1 MSALAGSGRP
11 AVADSAYLDDLP
23 DAVVVVGPDGRV
35 TYANHATERLARVAA
50 DQLTG
55 RPLDEALPLRDGA
68 GNAWWACS
76 ARLRQLPGVRRI
88 PARELQLVLAGSQ
101 GVPVE
106 LAATFLRDP
115 QGRFTEA
122 LCVLR
127 DDSARQRG
135 DVTRADL
142 ISTLAHELRSPLT
155 SVKGFTSTLLHRWER
170 FPDDQ
175 KRFMLATVN
184 DDADRVTRLINE
196 LLDVS
201 RIEAGRL
208 ELRRRPVEIAKIA
221 GDVVQ
226 RFELD
231 PDGHTF
237 AIAFPDSFPEV
248 YADADKVAQVLT
260 NLVENA
266 VKYSD
271 GGMVT
276 VSGEVVDGSAEVAV
290 RDEGIGIPADQI
302 PLIFTKFYRR
312 GGRGAPSGT
321 GLGLYIARGLVEAH
335 GGRISVE
342 SEVDRGTE
350 VRFRL
355 PLTGPGAA
363 AGD

>member
-1 MSALAGSGRP
+1 
-11 AVADSAYLDDLP
+11 VADSVYLDDLP
-23 DAVVVVGPDGRV
+23 DAVVVAGHDGRV
-35 TYANHATERLARVAA
+35 TYANHATERLARVPA
-50 DQLTG
+50 DELVG

-76 ARLRQLPGVRRI
+76 ARLRRLPGVRRI
-88 PARELQLVLAGSQ
+88 PVRELHLVLG
-101 GVPVE
+101 GRVVPVE
-106 LAATFLRDP
+106 MAATLLRDP
-115 QGRFTEA
+115 RGELTEA
-122 LCVLR
+122 LFVLR
-127 DDSARQRG
+127 DDSARRRG
-135 DVTRADL
+135 DVTRAEL

-170 FPDDQ
+170 FGDDQ

-184 DDADRVTRLINE
+184 ADADRVTRLINE

-208 ELRRRPVEIAKIA
+208 ELRRRPVEVPRVAA
-221 GDVVQ
+221 DVVE
-226 RFELD
+226 RFKLE

-237 AIAFPDSFPEV
+237 EISFPDGFPEV

-271 GGMVT
+271 GGTVT
-276 VSGEVVDGSAEVAV
+276 ISGRTADGAVEVAV
-290 RDEGIGIPADQI
+290 RDQGAGIPADQI

-312 GGRGAPSGT
+312 GGRLAPSGT

-342 SEVDRGTE
+342 SEVGQGTE

-355 PLTGPGAA
+355 PLLGPGAA
-363 AGD
+363 AGE

>member
-1 MSALAGSGRP
+1 
-11 AVADSAYLDDLP
+11 
-23 DAVVVVGPDGRV
+23 VVVVNGEGRV
-35 TYANHATERLARVAA
+35 VYANRATERLAGMAA
-50 DQLTG
+50 DQLRD
-55 RPLDEALPLRDGA
+55 RPFDEVLPLHDNA
-68 GNAWWACS
+68 GNAWWPCTK
-76 ARLRQLPGVRRI
+76 RLRQLPGVRRI
-88 PARELQLVLAGSQ
+88 PARELQLQTGGRV
-101 GVPVE
+101 VPVE

-115 QGRFTEA
+115 DGRFVEA

-127 DDSARQRG
+127 DDSARRRG
-135 DVTRADL
+135 DITRAEL

-208 ELRRRPVEIAKIA
+208 ELRRRPIDVSRIAA
-221 GDVVQ
+221 DVIE
-226 RFELD
+226 RFKLD

-237 AIAFPDSFPEV
+237 RISFPDAFPEV

-266 VKYSD
+266 VKYSN
-271 GGMVT
+271 GGKVT

-290 RDEGIGIPADQI
+290 RDEGVGIPADQI

-335 GGRISVE
+335 GGRISVD
-342 SEVDRGTE
+342 SEVGHGTE
-350 VRFRL
+350 IRFRL
-355 PLTGPGAA
+355 PLAGPGTA

>member
-1 MSALAGSGRP
+1 
-11 AVADSAYLDDLP
+11 VADSVYLDDLP
-23 DAVVVVGPDGRV
+23 DAVVVVARDGRIA
-35 TYANHATERLARVAA
+35 YANHATERLARIPAA
-50 DQLTG
+50 ELRG
-55 RPLDEALPLRDGA
+55 RPLDEVLPLRDGA
-68 GNAWWACS
+68 GNPWWACS
-76 ARLRQLPGVRRI
+76 TRLRQLPGVRRI
-88 PARELQLVLAGSQ
+88 PAREFQLVVG
-101 GVPVE
+101 GRVVPVE

-115 QGRFTEA
+115 GGDFSEA

-127 DDSARQRG
+127 DDSARRRG
-135 DVTRADL
+135 DVTRAEL

-184 DDADRVTRLINE
+184 ADADRVTRLINE

-208 ELRRRPVEIAKIA
+208 ELRRRPIEMPKVAADIVERFKI
-221 GDVVQ
+221 
-226 RFELD
+226 E

-237 AIAFPDSFPEV
+237 QISFPPGFPEV

-271 GGMVT
+271 GGTVT
-276 VSGEVVDGSAEVAV
+276 ISGDVVDGAVEVAV
-290 RDEGIGIPADQI
+290 RDQGMGIPSDQI

-335 GGRISVE
+335 GGRISAE
-342 SEVDRGTE
+342 SEVGRGTE

-355 PLTGPGAA
+355 PLSGPGAA

>member
-1 MSALAGSGRP
+1 
-11 AVADSAYLDDLP
+11 VADSPWLDDLP
-23 DAVVVVGPDGRV
+23 DAVVVVSGDGRV
-35 TYANHATERLARVAA
+35 VYANNATERLAGVGA
-50 DQLTG
+50 DQLRD
-55 RPLDEALPLRDGA
+55 RPLDEVLPLHDGA
-68 GNAWWACS
+68 GNAWWGCS
-76 ARLRQLPGVRRI
+76 KRLRQLPGVRRV
-88 PARELQLVLAGSQ
+88 PARELQLVLGTRV
-101 GVPVE
+101 VPVE
-106 LAATFLRDP
+106 LAATFLRD
-115 QGRFTEA
+115 QDGRFLEA

-127 DDSARQRG
+127 DDSARRRG
-135 DVTRADL
+135 DITRAEL
-142 ISTLAHELRSPLT
+142 ITTLAHELRSPLT

-208 ELRRRPVEIAKIA
+208 ELRRRPVEMAKIA
-221 GDVVQ
+221 GDVVE
-226 RFELD
+226 RFKLD
-231 PDGHTF
+231 PDRHTF
-237 AIAFPDSFPEV
+237 GITFPDAFPEV

-271 GGMVT
+271 GGKVT

-290 RDEGIGIPADQI
+290 RDQGIGIPADQI

-335 GGRISVE
+335 GGRISV
-342 SEVDRGTE
+342 SSQVGRGTE

-355 PLTGPGAA
+355 PLSGPGTAP
-363 AGD
+363 GD

>member
-1 MSALAGSGRP
+1 M
-11 AVADSAYLDDLP
+11 ADSAYLDDLP
-23 DAVVVVGPDGRV
+23 DAVVVVGGDGRV
-35 TYANHATERLARVAA
+35 VYVNRATERLAGTPA
-50 DQLTG
+50 DQLRS
-55 RPLDEALPLRDGA
+55 RPLDEALPLHDGA
-68 GNAWWACS
+68 GNAWWGCS
-76 ARLRQLPGVRRI
+76 KRLRQLPGVRRI
-88 PARELQLVLAGSQ
+88 PARQLQLVIGTRV
-101 GVPVE
+101 VPVE
-106 LAATFLRDP
+106 LAATFLRGPD
-115 QGRFTEA
+115 GSFVEA

-127 DDSARQRG
+127 DDSARRRG

-208 ELRRRPVEIAKIA
+208 ELRRRPIQVPKIA
-221 GDVVQ
+221 ADVLE
-226 RFELD
+226 RFKLD

-237 AIAFPDSFPEV
+237 GISFPQAFPEV

-271 GGMVT
+271 GGKVT
-276 VSGEVVDGSAEVAV
+276 VSGEVADGSVEVAV
-290 RDEGIGIPADQI
+290 RDQGTGIPADQI

-335 GGRISVE
+335 GGRISVD
-342 SEVDRGTE
+342 SAVGRGTE

-355 PLTGPGAA
+355 PLTGPGTA

>member
-1 MSALAGSGRP
+1 
-11 AVADSAYLDDLP
+11 VTDTIYLDDLP
-23 DAVVVVGPDGRV
+23 DAVVVVGHDGVV
-35 TYANHATERLARVAA
+35 TYVNRATERLAKVDG
-50 DQLTG
+50 DQL
-55 RPLDEALPLRDGA
+55 RDRQLDEVLPLLDGA
-68 GNAWWACS
+68 GNAWWGCS
-76 ARLRQLPGVRRI
+76 SRLRRLPGVRRI
-88 PARELQLVLAGSQ
+88 PARELQLVLGERV
-101 GVPVE
+101 VPVE
-106 LAATFLRDP
+106 LAATFLRGP
-115 QGRFTEA
+115 QGEFQEA

-127 DDSARQRG
+127 DDSARRRG
-135 DVTRADL
+135 EVTRAEL

-208 ELRRRPVEIAKIA
+208 ELRRRPVDLPKVAA
-221 GDVVQ
+221 DVVE
-226 RFELD
+226 RFKLD

-237 AIAFPDSFPEV
+237 AISFPDDFPEV

-271 GGMVT
+271 GGLVR
-276 VSGEVVDGSAEVAV
+276 VSGEPADGSVEVV
-290 RDEGIGIPADQI
+290 VSDQGIGIPADQI

-335 GGRISVE
+335 GGRISVD
-342 SEVDRGTE
+342 SEVGRGTD

-355 PLTGPGAA
+355 PLSGPGG
-363 AGD
+363 AGE

>member
-1 MSALAGSGRP
+1 VP
-11 AVADSAYLDDLP
+11 DSPYLDDLP
-23 DAVVVVGPDGRV
+23 DAVVVVRADGRV
-35 TYANHATERLARVAA
+35 AYANHATERLAGVGA
-50 DQLTG
+50 DQLRD
-55 RPLDEALPLRDGA
+55 RPLDEVLPLHDGA
-68 GNAWWACS
+68 GNTWWACS
-76 ARLRQLPGVRRI
+76 KKLRQLPGVRRI
-88 PARELQLVLAGSQ
+88 PARELQLVLGARV
-101 GVPVE
+101 VPVE
-106 LAATFLRDP
+106 LAATFLRDR
-115 QGRFTEA
+115 QGGFVEA

-127 DDSARQRG
+127 DDSASRRG
-135 DVTRADL
+135 EITRAEL

-201 RIEAGRL
+201 RIESGRL
-208 ELRRRPVEIAKIA
+208 ELRRRPVELAKIA
-221 GDVVQ
+221 GDVVE
-226 RFELD
+226 RFKLD

-237 AIAFPDSFPEV
+237 GISFPQAFPEV

-271 GGMVT
+271 GGEVT
-276 VSGEVVDGSAEVAV
+276 VIGEVVDGSAEVAV
-290 RDEGIGIPADQI
+290 RDQGVGIPADQI

-335 GGRISVE
+335 GGRISVS
-342 SEVDRGTE
+342 SEVGRGTE

-355 PLTGPGAA
+355 PLTGPGTAV
-363 AGD
+363 GD

>member
-1 MSALAGSGRP
+1 
-11 AVADSAYLDDLP
+11 VTDTIYIQDLP
-23 DAVVVVGPDGRV
+23 DAVVVVGRDGVV
-35 TYANHATERLARVAA
+35 TYVNHATERLAKVGAE
-50 DQLTG
+50 QL
-55 RPLDEALPLRDGA
+55 RDRRLDEVLPLLDGA
-68 GNAWWACS
+68 GNAWWGCS
-76 ARLRQLPGVRRI
+76 SRLRRLPGVRRI
-88 PARELQLVLAGSQ
+88 PARELQLVLGSRV
-101 GVPVE
+101 VPVE
-106 LAATFLRDP
+106 LAATFLRDER
-115 QGRFTEA
+115 GEFLEA

-127 DDSARQRG
+127 DDSARRRG
-135 DVTRADL
+135 DVTRAEL

-208 ELRRRPVEIAKIA
+208 ELRRRPVDLPKIA
-221 GDVVQ
+221 ADVVE
-226 RFELD
+226 RFKLD

-237 AIAFPDSFPEV
+237 AISFPEDFPEV

-271 GGMVT
+271 GGMVS
-276 VSGEVVDGSAEVAV
+276 VSGEVADGSVEVV
-290 RDEGIGIPADQI
+290 VGDQGIGIPADQI

-342 SEVDRGTE
+342 SEVGRGTG

-355 PLTGPGAA
+355 PLSGPAR
-363 AGD
+363 AGE

>member
-1 MSALAGSGRP
+1 
-11 AVADSAYLDDLP
+11 VAASPYLDDLP
-23 DAVVVVGPDGRV
+23 DAVVVVGADGCV
-35 TYANHATERLARVAA
+35 VYANHATERLAGVAA
-50 DQLTG
+50 DQLRD
-55 RPLDEALPLRDGA
+55 RPLDEVLPLHDGA
-68 GNAWWACS
+68 GNAWWGCS
-76 ARLRQLPGVRRI
+76 KKLRQLPGVRRI
-88 PARELQLVLAGSQ
+88 PARELQLVLGPRV
-101 GVPVE
+101 VPVE
-106 LAATFLRDP
+106 LAATFLRDR
-115 QGRFTEA
+115 QGHFVEA

-127 DDSARQRG
+127 DDSARRRG
-135 DVTRADL
+135 DITRAEL

-208 ELRRRPVEIAKIA
+208 ELRRRPVEMAKIA
-221 GDVVQ
+221 GDVVE
-226 RFELD
+226 RFKLD

-237 AIAFPDSFPEV
+237 GISFPDAFPEV

-271 GGMVT
+271 GGRVT

-290 RDEGIGIPADQI
+290 RDQGVGIPADQI

-335 GGRISVE
+335 GGRISVS
-342 SEVDRGTE
+342 SEVGRGTE

-355 PLTGPGAA
+355 PLTGPGTAP
-363 AGD
+363 GD

>member
-1 MSALAGSGRP
+1 M
-11 AVADSAYLDDLP
+11 ADSAYLDDLP
-23 DAVVVVGPDGRV
+23 DAVVVVDHDGRV
-35 TYANHATERLARVAA
+35 AYANHATERLAKVAA
-50 DQLTG
+50 DQLRD
-55 RPLDEALPLRDGA
+55 RPLDEVLPLRDGA

-76 ARLRQLPGVRRI
+76 TRLRQLPGVRRI
-88 PARELQLVLAGSQ
+88 PARELQLVLGSRV
-101 GVPVE
+101 VPVE

-115 QGRFTEA
+115 SGRFTTA

-127 DDSARQRG
+127 DDSARRRG
-135 DVTRADL
+135 DFARADL

-208 ELRRRPVEIAKIA
+208 ELRRRPIEVPKIA
-221 GDVVQ
+221 VDVVK
-226 RFELD
+226 RFKLD

-237 AIAFPDSFPEV
+237 GISFPETFPEV

-266 VKYSD
+266 VKYSE

-276 VSGEVVDGSAEVAV
+276 VSGDVVDGSAEVAV

-312 GGRGAPSGT
+312 GGRGSPSGT

-342 SEVDRGTE
+342 SEVGGGTE

-355 PLTGPGAA
+355 PLTGPGGA

>member
-1 MSALAGSGRP
+1 M
-11 AVADSAYLDDLP
+11 ADDLYLEALP
-23 DAVVVVGPDGRV
+23 DAVVVVGADGRI
-35 TYANHATERLARVAA
+35 TYANLAAERLAQVAVA
-50 DQLTG
+50 ELTG

-76 ARLRQLPGVRRI
+76 RRLRQLPGVRRT
-88 PARELQLVLAGSQ
+88 PARELRLVLGSRV
-101 GVPVE
+101 VPVE
-106 LAATFLRDP
+106 LAATFLRDH
-115 QGRFTEA
+115 QGRVTEA

-127 DDSARQRG
+127 DGSARGRA
-135 DVTRADL
+135 DVTRAEL

-175 KRFMLATVN
+175 KRFMLSTVN
-184 DDADRVTRLINE
+184 RDADRVTRLINE

-208 ELRRRPVEIAKIA
+208 ELKRRMVEIPRVAQDIVA
-221 GDVVQ
+221 
-226 RFELD
+226 RFQLE

-237 AIAFPDSFPEV
+237 EISFPDDFPEV
-248 YADADKVAQVLT
+248 YADADKVTQVLT

-266 VKYSD
+266 VKYSK
-271 GGMVT
+271 GGKVS
-276 VSGEVVDGSAEVAV
+276 VSGEAADGAVEVAV
-290 RDEGIGIPADQI
+290 RDQGTGIPAGQI

-312 GGRGAPSGT
+312 EGRGAPSGT

-335 GGRISVE
+335 GGRIWAS
-342 SEVDRGTE
+342 SELDRGTE

-355 PLTGPGAA
+355 PLSGPGAA
-363 AGD
+363 SGE

>member
-1 MSALAGSGRP
+1 
-11 AVADSAYLDDLP
+11 V
-23 DAVVVVGPDGRV
+23 
-35 TYANHATERLARVAA
+35 
-50 DQLTG
+50 
-55 RPLDEALPLRDGA
+55 
-68 GNAWWACS
+68 
-76 ARLRQLPGVRRI
+76 
-88 PARELQLVLAGSQ
+88 
-101 GVPVE
+101 VPVQ
-106 LAATFLRDP
+106 LAATFVRDDA
-115 QGRFTEA
+115 GRFLEA
-122 LCVLR
+122 VCVLR
-127 DDSARQRG
+127 DDSARRRG
-135 DVTRADL
+135 EVTRAEL

-208 ELRRRPVEIAKIA
+208 ELRRRPVDLPKVAA
-221 GDVVQ
+221 DVVE
-226 RFELD
+226 RFKLD

-237 AIAFPDSFPEV
+237 GISFPEDFPEV

-271 GGMVT
+271 DGMVR
-276 VSGEVVDGSAEVAV
+276 VSGEAADGSVEVV
-290 RDEGIGIPADQI
+290 VSDQGIGIPADQI

-342 SEVDRGTE
+342 SEVGRGTD

-355 PLTGPGAA
+355 PLSGPGG
-363 AGD
+363 AGE

>member
-1 MSALAGSGRP
+1 
-11 AVADSAYLDDLP
+11 VAADGYLDELP
-23 DAVVVVGPDGRV
+23 DAVVVVGRDGRV
-35 TYANHATERLARVAA
+35 TYANHAAERLAGTGAA
-50 DQLTG
+50 QLRD

-68 GNAWWACS
+68 GNAWWGCS

-88 PARELQLVLAGSQ
+88 PARDLQLAIGDRV
-101 GVPVE
+101 VPVE
-106 LAATFLRDP
+106 LAATFLRD
-115 QGRFTEA
+115 QRGHFVEA

-127 DDSARQRG
+127 DDSARRRG
-135 DVTRADL
+135 DITRADL

-208 ELRRRPVEIAKIA
+208 ELRRRPIEVPKIA

-226 RFELD
+226 RFQLD

-237 AIAFPDSFPEV
+237 AISFPEAFPEV

-271 GGMVT
+271 GGRVT
-276 VSGEVVDGSAEVAV
+276 VSGEVVDSAVEVAV
-290 RDEGIGIPADQI
+290 RDEGVGIPADQI

-342 SEVDRGTE
+342 SEVGRGTE

-355 PLTGPGAA
+355 PLTGPGTAS
-363 AGD
+363 GE